1 MKRQTSSGNA
11 SWSLWAVLGI
21 VSCWFSFLPLLCAGA
36 AALNLLAIWDCRR
49 KAKRGTALAVSGL
62 VVTGMLLLVQI
73 LAVGFI
79 RGIGWGNY
87 AKGVGMILAISVAL
101 WALLRVCSR
110 GRERDTTAPP
120 SPPPREKEARTHEPA
135 NRAEMPAPPSP
146 PPREKEARTHE
157 LANRAEMPA
166 NREKFSHL
174 DCKPI
179 EELAVTG
186 TGPYDIRLCQAV
198 AVFLEERGYTMTRA
212 VIGGGSTEVSH
223 TGAVAYRAS
232 YDSAARF
239 LERGLPDYWAADQE
253 AGAEYGGWFTGL
265 NYQYIVLKF
274 EKPGARLRVE
284 SWGAVTIDWDF
295 DEGCDDT
302 ETIRALIR
310 HLRKEPKETM

>member
-1 MKRQTSSGNA
+1 MKRQTSNGNA
-11 SWSLWAVLGI
+11 SWSLWAILGI

-36 AALNLLAIWDCRR
+36 AALNLLAIWDCQR
-49 KAKRGTALAVSGL
+49 KEKRGTALAVSGL

-73 LAVGFI
+73 FAVGFI

-87 AKGVGMILAISVAL
+87 AKGVGMILAISAAL

-110 GRERDTTAPP
+110 GRERDTTPPP
-120 SPPPREKEARTHEPA
+120 SPPPQQKEARTHEP
-135 NRAEMPAPPSP
+135 
-146 PPREKEARTHE
+146 
-157 LANRAEMPA
+157 ANRAEMPA

-232 YDSAARF
+232 YGSAAQF

-274 EKPGARLRVE
+274 EKTGARLRVE